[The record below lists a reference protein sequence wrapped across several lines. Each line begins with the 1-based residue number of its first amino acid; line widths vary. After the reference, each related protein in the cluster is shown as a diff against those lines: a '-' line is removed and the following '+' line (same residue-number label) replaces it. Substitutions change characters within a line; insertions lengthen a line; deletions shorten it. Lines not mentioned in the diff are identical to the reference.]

1 MGLHFLLG
9 YNTNSFD
16 HCRMN
21 LVVYQMRVNELVG
34 LAKTVQP
41 YNLGEL
47 EITSINEMYFESGE
61 LVLKLLGI
69 GFERLDTGTNESL
82 LDAAMF
88 VQTIENRQGSKV
100 ACLEKIALKNDWLT
114 RSQIKKSAET
124 LPNNSYSTYLVSL
137 V

>member
-1 MGLHFLLG
+1 MFNQNVNDLLSFSVFFL
-9 YNTNSFD
+9 
-16 HCRMN
+16 
-21 LVVYQMRVNELVG
+21 VNELVG

>member
-1 MGLHFLLG
+1 
-9 YNTNSFD
+9 
-16 HCRMN
+16 
-21 LVVYQMRVNELVG
+21 MRVNELVG

-41 YNLGEL
+41 YNLGEI